1 VIPVT
6 NRMQANISRFSQIA
20 ESDPGPPRCKHT
32 LPLSERFMTWTVVEA
47 GCGTEQMPEFIVRVG
62 TPDGVITER
71 TVQAMSI
78 RAAEADLRQQGMHV
92 FDARRGRMSFRD
104 LLPRG
109 GKIISTERFLLFN
122 QELLALVKAGLP
134 ILQSFDIML
143 ERQKNLRFQEV
154 LTDVREKLKSGIA
167 LSDAFA
173 SYGDAFPPIYSTSL
187 RAGERS
193 GDLEGVLR
201 RFLRYQKIIVN
212 LRKRVVG
219 ALIYPSVLVALSIG
233 MVLVM
238 LTKVIP
244 KFAEFYAGFGADLPW
259 FTQFMINIANGLNTN
274 LPIFLVVCVA
284 GFFLVRR
291 WIKGSGRVTWDRLK
305 LKIPLAGGILHRF
318 AIMQFTQSLGTLLA
332 GGTPMVPAIEIA
344 SQSVTNQLV
353 ASKIF
358 GMVQNVRE
366 GEPLWRSLENTNA
379 MSDLAIEMIKVGE
392 STGALTEMLGNVSE
406 FYDEE
411 IESHLT
417 RIVAAIEPLI
427 LVFMGVVV
435 AVLLY
440 AFYLPLFQL
449 SNVAQ

>member
-1 VIPVT
+1 
-6 NRMQANISRFSQIA
+6 
-20 ESDPGPPRCKHT
+20 
-32 LPLSERFMTWTVVEA
+32 
-47 GCGTEQMPEFIVRVG
+47 MPEFIVRVG

-71 TVQAMSI
+71 HVQAMSV
-78 RAAEADLRQQGMHV
+78 RAAEEDLRQQGMHV
-92 FDARRGRMSFRD
+92 FDARRGRMQWRD
-104 LLPRG
+104 LLPRSS
-109 GKIISTERFLLFN
+109 KVISTEHFLLFN

-143 ERQKNLRFQEV
+143 ERQKNLRFKEV
-154 LTDVREKLKSGIA
+154 LTDVREKLKSGVA

-219 ALIYPSVLVALSIG
+219 ALIYPSVLVLLSIG
-233 MVLVM
+233 MVFVM

-244 KFAEFYAGFGADLPW
+244 KFAEFYQGFGAELPW
-259 FTQFMINIANGLNTN
+259 FTTLMIKIASGLNTN
-274 LPIFLVVCVA
+274 LPIFIIVVVA
-284 GFFLVRR
+284 IFFLMRR
-291 WIKGSGRVTWDRLK
+291 WINGPGRIAWDNFK
-305 LKIPLAGGILHRF
+305 LRIPLAGGILHRF

-353 ASKIF
+353 SSKIF

-366 GEPLWRSLENTNA
+366 GEPLWRSLEATGA
-379 MSDLAIEMIKVGE
+379 MSDLAVEMIKVGE

-411 IESHLT
+411 IESRLT
-417 RIVAAIEPLI
+417 RMVAAIEPLI
-427 LVFMGVVV
+427 LVFMGIVI
-435 AVLLY
+435 ALLLY

>member
-1 VIPVT
+1 
-6 NRMQANISRFSQIA
+6 
-20 ESDPGPPRCKHT
+20 
-32 LPLSERFMTWTVVEA
+32 
-47 GCGTEQMPEFIVRVG
+47 MPEFIVRVG
-62 TPDGVITER
+62 APDGTIAER
-71 TVQAMSI
+71 HVQAMSA
-78 RAAEADLRQQGMHV
+78 RAAEDDLRQQGMHV
-92 FDARRGRMSFRD
+92 FEARRGSVRLRD

-109 GKIISTERFLLFN
+109 RKIISTEMFLLFN

-143 ERQKNLRFQEV
+143 ERQKNLRFKEV

-173 SYGDAFPPIYSTSL
+173 SYGDAFPAIYSTSL

-212 LRKRVVG
+212 LRKRVIG
-219 ALIYPSVLVALSIG
+219 ALIYPTILIILSIA

-238 LTKVIP
+238 LIKVIP
-244 KFAEFYAGFGADLPW
+244 KFSEFYEGFGAQLPW
-259 FTQFMINIANGLNTN
+259 FTTFMIGVSKTLNTN
-274 LPIFLVVCVA
+274 LPIVLIVGVGGYILF
-284 GFFLVRR
+284 RR
-291 WIKGSGRVTWDRLK
+291 WIAGGGRTVWDQLK
-305 LKIPLAGGILHRF
+305 LRIPLAGGILHRF

-344 SQSVTNQLV
+344 SQSVTNQ
-353 ASKIF
+353 SISKKIF
-358 GMVQNVRE
+358 GIVQNVRE
-366 GEPLWRSLENTNA
+366 GEPLWRSLENTKS
-379 MSDLAIEMIKVGE
+379 MSDLAVEMIKVGE
-392 STGALTEMLGNVSE
+392 STGALTEMLANVSE

-411 IESHLT
+411 IESRLT
-417 RIVAAIEPLI
+417 RMVSAIEPII
-427 LVFMGVVV
+427 LVFMGVVI
-435 AVLLY
+435 AILLY

>member
-1 VIPVT
+1 
-6 NRMQANISRFSQIA
+6 
-20 ESDPGPPRCKHT
+20 
-32 LPLSERFMTWTVVEA
+32 
-47 GCGTEQMPEFIVRVG
+47 MPEFIVRVG

-78 RAAEADLRQQGMHV
+78 RAAEEDLRQQGMHV
-92 FDARRGRMSFRD
+92 FDARRGRMSLRD

-143 ERQKNLRFQEV
+143 ERQKNLRFKEV

-219 ALIYPSVLVALSIG
+219 ALIYPSVLVLLSIG

-274 LPIFLVVCVA
+274 LPIFLVICAA
-284 GFFLVRR
+284 GFFFTRR
-291 WIKGSGRVTWDRLK
+291 WIRGGGRVTWDRLK

-366 GEPLWRSLENTNA
+366 GEPLWRSLENTKA
-379 MSDLAIEMIKVGE
+379 ISDLAIEMIKVGE

-427 LVFMGVVV
+427 LVFMGGVI
-435 AVLLY
+435 AILLY

>member
-1 VIPVT
+1 
-6 NRMQANISRFSQIA
+6 
-20 ESDPGPPRCKHT
+20 
-32 LPLSERFMTWTVVEA
+32 
-47 GCGTEQMPEFIVRVG
+47 MPEFIVRVG
-62 TPDGVITER
+62 TPDGAITER
-71 TVQAMSI
+71 HVQAISV
-78 RAAEADLRQQGMHV
+78 RAAEDELRQQGMHV
-92 FDARRGRMSFRD
+92 FDARRGSMQFRD

-109 GKIISTERFLLFN
+109 KKIISTEHFLLFN

-143 ERQKNLRFQEV
+143 ERQKNLRFKEV

-173 SYGDAFPPIYSTSL
+173 AYGESFPAIYSTSL

-212 LRKRVVG
+212 LRKRVIG
-219 ALIYPSVLVALSIG
+219 ALIYPSVLVILSIG
-233 MVLVM
+233 MVLIM
-238 LTKVIP
+238 LIKVIP
-244 KFAEFYAGFGADLPW
+244 KFAEFYQGFGATLPW
-259 FTQFMINIANGLNTN
+259 FTTFMINVSNSLNTN
-274 LPIFLVVCVA
+274 LPILLIVVI
-284 GFFLVRR
+284 GGYLLMRR
-291 WIKGSGRVTWDRLK
+291 WIKGSGRVAWDAFK
-305 LKIPLAGGILHRF
+305 LRMPLAGGILHRF

-344 SQSVTNQLV
+344 SQSVTNHSVSQ
-353 ASKIF
+353 KIF
-358 GMVQNVRE
+358 GIVQNVRE
-366 GEPLWRSLENTNA
+366 GEPLWRSLENTAA
-379 MSDLAIEMIKVGE
+379 MSDLAVEMIKVGE

-411 IESHLT
+411 IESRLT
-417 RIVAAIEPLI
+417 RLVSAIEPMI
-427 LVFMGVVV
+427 LVFMGSVI
-435 AVLLY
+435 AILLY